1 MLFLGIDIGTSS
13 VKAVICD
20 SNNQVVSTAQ
30 APLSVQRPNRL
41 WSEQDPTAWWSAT
54 NKAVMDLDP
63 KLRSGVKAIGLSG
76 QMHGA
81 TLLAKDGK
89 ALRPAILW
97 NDGRSADQCET
108 LEALVPDS
116 RNITGNC
123 AMPGFTAPKLLWVK
137 ENEPDIFK
145 KISKVLLPKDYVRLR
160 MTGEYASDMSD
171 SAGTLWLDTA
181 ARKWSPEM
189 LSACGL
195 SPDNMPTLF
204 EGSENT
210 GELRAELAEAWG
222 MGQVSVA
229 AGGGDNAA
237 GAVGCGIFKRG
248 DGFLSL
254 GTSGVIFL
262 ADDEY
267 RPHPDGGI
275 HTFCH
280 ALPQRWHQMSV
291 MLSAASSI
299 DWVASVCGFASPS
312 ELYKKAAKRN
322 KPAGQ
327 EIFLP
332 YLSGE
337 RTPHNDP
344 LAQGVFFG
352 LSHSTTSDDMA
363 QAALEGVAFGLADGI
378 ASLKASGAEIRSLS
392 VIGGGARSDHWGEIL
407 ASIFDLPLIYR
418 DAGAVGP
425 AFGAARLARLCHT
438 GEAVE
443 DVCKTPKILNV
454 IEPNAALRDHY
465 KPRQALFNTLYTSLS
480 DIFKENQP

>member
-1 MLFLGIDIGTSS
+1 MLFLGIDIGTSG

-20 SNNQVVSTAQ
+20 GHGAVVSSSR
-30 APLSVQRPNRL
+30 APLTVQRPHPL
-41 WSEQDPTAWWSAT
+41 WSEQNPTDWWSAT

-63 KLRSGVKAIGLSG
+63 KLRTGVKAIGLSG

-81 TLLAKDGK
+81 TLLGDDGK
-89 ALRPAILW
+89 ALRSAILW
-97 NDGRSADQCET
+97 NDGRSAEQCNT
-108 LEALVPDS
+108 LEKSVPTL
-116 RNITGNC
+116 RQITGNC
-123 AMPGFTAPKLLWVK
+123 AMPGFTAPKLVWVK

-181 ARKWSPEM
+181 ARAWSHDI
-189 LSACGL
+189 LSACEL
-195 SPDNMPTLF
+195 SEENMPHLF
-204 EGSENT
+204 EGSQIT
-210 GELRAELAEAWG
+210 GELRAEVAEAWG
-222 MGQVSVA
+222 MEQVAVT

-237 GAVGCGIFKRG
+237 GAVGSGIFNRG

-262 ADDEY
+262 ADDQY
-267 RPHPDGGI
+267 RPHPEGGI

-280 ALPQRWHQMSV
+280 ALPDRWHQMSV
-291 MLSAASSI
+291 MLSAASAI
-299 DWVASVCGFASPS
+299 DWVASVCGFVSPS
-312 ELYKKAAKRN
+312 ELYAEAAERN

-332 YLSGE
+332 YLTGE

-352 LSHSTTSDDMA
+352 LSQRTTSLDMA

-378 ASLKASGAEIRSLS
+378 NALKESGAEISSLS
-392 VIGGGARSDHWGEIL
+392 VIGGGAQSDHWGQIL

-418 DAGAVGP
+418 DGGAVGP
-425 AFGAARLARLCHT
+425 AYGAARLARLCHT
-438 GEAVE
+438 NESVE
-443 DVCKTPKILNV
+443 DVCTAPQILNI
-454 IEPNAALRDHY
+454 IEPKPALRDHY
-465 KPRQALFNTLYTSLS
+465 KPRHILFNKLYSTLAAIYQ
-480 DIFKENQP
+480 ENQL

>member
-1 MLFLGIDIGTSS
+1 MLFLGLDVGTSG

-20 SNNQVVSTAQ
+20 SNNKVMSSSH
-30 APLSVQRPNRL
+30 APLTVSRPHPL
-41 WSEQDPTAWWSAT
+41 WSEQNPTDWWSAT

-63 KLRSGVKAIGLSG
+63 KIRSGVKAIGLSG

-81 TLLAKDGK
+81 TLLGEDGK
-89 ALRPAILW
+89 AIRPAILW
-97 NDGRSADQCET
+97 NDGRSASQCKT
-108 LEALVPDS
+108 LETQIPNL
-116 RNITGNC
+116 RLITGNC

-181 ARKWSPEM
+181 ARDWSSEV

-195 SPDNMPTLF
+195 SDKNMPRLF
-204 EGSENT
+204 EGTEAT
-210 GELRAELAEAWG
+210 GQLRAELAEAWG
-222 MGQVSVA
+222 MDKVVVA

-237 GAVGCGIFKRG
+237 GAVGSGIYSRG

-262 ADDEY
+262 ADDAY

-280 ALPQRWHQMSV
+280 ALPDRWHQMSV
-291 MLSAASSI
+291 MLSAASAI
-299 DWVASVCGFASPS
+299 DWVSSVCGFESPAK
-312 ELYKKAAKRN
+312 LYEKAASRN
-322 KPAGQ
+322 KPSNQ

-352 LSHSTTSDDMA
+352 LNHSTTAEDMA

-378 ASLKASGAEIRSLS
+378 NSLKDSGAEIRSLS
-392 VIGGGARSDHWGEIL
+392 VIGGGARSDYWGEIL

-418 DAGAVGP
+418 DGGAVGP
-425 AFGAARLARLCHT
+425 AYGAARLARLCHSK
-438 GEAVE
+438 EAIK
-443 DVCKTPKILNV
+443 DVCTSPKITNV
-454 IEPNAALRDHY
+454 IEPNLALRDHF
-465 KPRQALFNTLYTSLS
+465 KPRQALFNKLYTSLS
-480 DIFKENQP
+480 DLFKENQS